1 MLQYLAPVLQFAI
14 GVLVLHE
21 SMAPARWWGFGLVWV
36 ALVLLTVDGVRA
48 RRGTAL
54 RAAVR

>member
-1 MLQYLAPVLQFAI
+1 MP
-14 GVLVLHE
+14 
-21 SMAPARWWGFGLVWV
+21 PARWWGFGLVWV